1 MAVASNKVIEG
12 EFKGKNLFCKKN
24 RAYIVIKLPPSAPLF
39 GTQKSV
45 FLDSN
50 TVASYRRVDSSSDV
64 SLASAMVRGAVGE
77 AVAGDIG
84 GIAGAMTAGSYSSN
98 IVLITFKDGKKSL
111 INIDDRVY
119 DSLKRGCSYNIN
131 FDDTPINQVDFNLF
145 KEIKCPHCKNVAYG
159 AVGERCPFCNREYNM
174 PAKEFRA
181 IDKITIPLLILFFP
195 VGLIMMWVNK
205 SFYLRTR
212 VILSIVFLLL
222 FTLVMYSGINNSKN
236 INTGSNGDNLI
247 NIEEVI

>member
-12 EFKGKNLFCKKN
+12 EFKVKHLYCKKN
-24 RAYIVIKLPPSAPLF
+24 RAYIIIKLPPSAPLF

-84 GIAGAMTAGSYSSN
+84 GIAGAMTAGSSSSN

-131 FDDTPINQVDFNLF
+131 FDDKPSNQVDFNLY

-159 AVGERCPFCNREYNM
+159 AVGERCPFCNREYSM
-174 PAKEFRA
+174 PAKSWR
-181 IDKITIPLLILFFP
+181 IRDIIGVPLLIIFYP
-195 VGLIMMWVNK
+195 AGLIWMWINR
-205 SFYLRTR
+205 SYYLKTR
-212 VILSIVFLLL
+212 IIITIICAIITIIGLSIDSSVPLNE
-222 FTLVMYSGINNSKN
+222 SGNFDSN
-236 INTGSNGDNLI
+236 II
-247 NIEEVI
+247 QEVI